1 MSLDLFVKTNDS
13 VDGVDNNNMNRI
25 GDKDNIMDVDNINFE
40 TLYFNE
46 GDFYNHEECE
56 EEQQAFHGNKSYD
69 FHISENIDDIGK
81 LSNQNNNSSEIT
93 SSNKS
98 FKRRLD
104 NGNKSPIDIK
114 KAIKYVVSAWD
125 KVLSQTI
132 FNCWRDAGILPLD
145 DTDSQDEI
153 EENEREEN
161 EYQENEITGET
172 LTEEQIVAILKENNF
187 ISDDESDREIT
198 SVSSSEVLAAFDKIF
213 IYLEQNKS
221 QDIIDKDLF
230 VKTNDSVDG
239 VDNNNM
245 NRIGDKDN
253 IMDVDN
259 INFETLYFNEGDFYN
274 HEECEGFI
282 EYQIDQDSLYK

>member
-1 MSLDLFVKTNDS
+1 LTAEEYIKLD
-13 VDGVDNNNMNRI
+13 
-25 GDKDNIMDVDNINFE
+25 
-40 TLYFNE
+40 
-46 GDFYNHEECE
+46 
-56 EEQQAFHGNKSYD
+56 
-69 FHISENIDDIGK
+69 
-81 LSNQNNNSSEIT
+81 
-93 SSNKS
+93 
-98 FKRRLD
+98 
-104 NGNKSPIDIK
+104 
-114 KAIKYVVSAWD
+114 
-125 KVLSQTI
+125 
-132 FNCWRDAGILPLD
+132 
-145 DTDSQDEI
+145 
-153 EENEREEN
+153 
-161 EYQENEITGET
+161 QENEITGET
-172 LTEEQIVAILKENNF
+172 LTEEQIVAILKENNS

-221 QDIIDKDLF
+221 QDIIDKGAFKAMKKARREVYRNNFFSKKQMSLDLF